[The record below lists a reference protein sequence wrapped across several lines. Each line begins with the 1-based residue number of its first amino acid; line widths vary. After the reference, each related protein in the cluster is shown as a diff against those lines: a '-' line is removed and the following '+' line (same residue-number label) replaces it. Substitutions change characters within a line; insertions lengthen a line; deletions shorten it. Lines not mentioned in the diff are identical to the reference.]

1 MKERFGDGPGV
12 SKAMRQMIGGFRRKV
27 EAKVEAE
34 MDREPTSPQVELPQV

>member
-34 MDREPTSPQVELPQV
+34 MDREASPQVELPQV